1 MSTTLVGI
9 FDTLAEAISAKE
21 KLIDMR
27 IDSQSIRVDA
37 DAASETSAN
46 HADTDRAEESGSIG
60 RFFSN
65 LFGSDDDAADYT
77 EAVRRGGAVLTVKLA
92 DDEQADTVSDL
103 LEDCGAVDVDERVEQ
118 WKATGYV
125 PPERASA
132 SIGDNAGASDSAS
145 ASDSAD
151 KMVVVQEGIEV
162 GKRMVQKGGVRVHRS
177 VTETPIEQEVS
188 LRDERA
194 VIDRVAVDRP
204 ASAAEIQSAF
214 QDKNIE
220 IRETTEV
227 PVVTKTARVTEEVSV
242 GKKAVQRTETVRDT
256 VRSTQIDSESME
268 AGNTSPGRSFAG
280 QERRF
285 KVTPYPGA
293 ERRASM

>member
-1 MSTTLVGI
+1 MSTTLVGV
-9 FDTLAEAISAKE
+9 FDTLSDADKARQ
-21 KLIDMR
+21 KLIDTGF
-27 IDSQSIRVDA
+27 DKQSIRVDA
-37 DAASETSAN
+37 DAASGTPARRVD
-46 HADTDRAEESGSIG
+46 ADRDDEPGAIS

-65 LFGSDDDAADYT
+65 LFGSDDDASDYT
-77 EAVRRGGAVLTVKLA
+77 EAVRRGGAVLTVTLA
-92 DDEQADTVSDL
+92 DDERADEVSEL

-125 PPERASA
+125 PAERASA
-132 SIGDNAGASDSAS
+132 PGGDGTEQ
-145 ASDSAD
+145 
-151 KMVVVQEGIEV
+151 MIVVEEGIEV
-162 GKRMVQKGGVRVHRS
+162 GKRSVQNGGVRVHRS

-194 VIDRVAVDRP
+194 VIERTAVDRP
-204 ASAAEIQSAF
+204 ASAAELQAAF

-220 IRETTEV
+220 IRETTEE

-256 VRSTQIDSESME
+256 VRSTKIDSESMDAD
-268 AGNTSPGRSFAG
+268 AGSAPRGRPFTG
-280 QERRF
+280 QERRYNMA
-285 KVTPYPGA
+285 PYGGA